1 MERSWIFHPSIIQRR
16 GSKERKKRSKLT
28 NFGEP
33 KEETLSLPL
42 SLSLSFSTRLFGRQV
57 GFHDPLE
64 IYAFKEEGQVS
75 KVPANIQWDQLLSA
89 QRHDSPRISV

>member
-1 MERSWIFHPSIIQRR
+1 MLLNFPSFDYP
-16 GSKERKKRSKLT
+16 KKRIQGK
-28 NFGEP
+28 
-33 KEETLSLPL
+33 KETIEINELWRTKGGNAFVASL

-89 QRHDSPRISV
+89 QRHDSPRTSV